1 METNM
6 TQVVSVIEQALNMAS
21 TKGAFGLK
29 DAAVISQALD
39 LLKTHFE
46 PAKEP
51 EVLEAEPIT
60 GKK

>member
-1 METNM
+1 M

-29 DAAVISQALD
+29 DSAVVNQALE

-51 EVLEAEPIT
+51 EALDAVPVK

>member
-29 DAAVISQALD
+29 DSAVVSQALD
-39 LLKTHFE
+39 LLKAHFE
-46 PAKEP
+46 PVKEP
-51 EVLEAEPIT
+51 EVVEAEPIML
-60 GKK
+60 KK